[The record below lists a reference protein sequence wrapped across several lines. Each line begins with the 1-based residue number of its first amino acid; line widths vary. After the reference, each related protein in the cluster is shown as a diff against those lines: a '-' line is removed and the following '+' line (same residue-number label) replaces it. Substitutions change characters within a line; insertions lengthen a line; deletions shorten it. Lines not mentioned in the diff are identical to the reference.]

1 MADTDTR
8 LSPNDQLFLEHAR
21 TYHQI
26 TKTVKWLLVCGASL
40 GVFLV
45 LYFATTASFLGSL
58 AVGLVIF
65 ALGAYAMR
73 HGLAHSSERE
83 SAPPELRSRMS

>member
-8 LSPNDQLFLEHAR
+8 LSANDQLFLEHAR

-26 TKTVKWLLVCGASL
+26 TKTVKWLLVGGAAL
-40 GVFLV
+40 GVVLV
-45 LYFATTASFLGSL
+45 LYFATSTSFLGSL
-58 AVGLVIF
+58 AAGVIIF
-65 ALGAYAMR
+65 ALGSYAMR

-83 SAPPELRSRMS
+83 SAPPELRNRMP